1 MGLFDLVD
9 VGLCQWWDC
18 FEGLFD
24 LVDVRCWM
32 WVCLVW
38 WMVCA
43 DLSGFFFLFFI
54 EVALVDVRQ
63 WLLVAVGVVVAVL
76 VRGRCCHMVVGPG
89 LVMKMIIIVI
99 GIGRRKYIILLCS
112 KYYFNV

>member
-1 MGLFDLVD
+1 M
-9 VGLCQWWDC
+9 
-18 FEGLFD
+18 GLFD

-43 DLSGFFFLFFI
+43 DLSGFFFFFI

-63 WLLVAVGVVVAVL
+63 WLLVAVGVVAAVV
-76 VRGRCCHMVVGPG
+76 VRGRCCRMVLGPG

>member
-1 MGLFDLVD
+1 M
-9 VGLCQWWDC
+9 
-18 FEGLFD
+18 
-24 LVDVRCWM
+24 
-32 WVCLVW
+32 
-38 WMVCA
+38 
-43 DLSGFFFLFFI
+43 FFFFFFFF

-63 WLLVAVGVVVAVL
+63 WLLVAVGVVAAVV
-76 VRGRCCHMVVGPG
+76 VRGRCCRMVLGPG